1 MAKAVDQ
8 TVDVAIVGAGIV
20 GLGHAL
26 AAVDRGL
33 KVAVIDRGSRQT
45 GSSIRNFGHACIT
58 VQAGAAQVYADRA
71 REIWLRLREEAGI
84 WLRDGGGF
92 VVAQA
97 DDELAV
103 LREFQ
108 ARRPTQVALL
118 SADEVTAASG
128 VGPGIAVGGAHL
140 LDDIQVNPREAVGQ
154 ITAYLESRGVEFQF
168 STAVRTVRSGRLHT
182 TRGRIGADQIIV
194 AVNHDVDQ
202 LFPDLAA
209 EYEVRR
215 CGLDMLRVAV
225 PGLATPLRGPVLTG
239 WSMLRYA
246 GFAKSPSIG
255 GLRERLHSEN
265 PGLAALD
272 LNQMYTQLPD
282 GSLIVGDTH
291 YRDDAITP
299 FQQENAFEE
308 LMRGTAAFFGQ
319 KPESLRVVERWQGVY
334 ATAPH
339 EFLVEEP
346 ADGVHVVAVTTG
358 IGMTTGL
365 GLSDRVISEIYEPV
379 GA

>member
-33 KVAVIDRGSRQT
+33 KVVVIDRGSRQT

-71 REIWLRLREEAGI
+71 REIWLRLRDEAGI

-97 DDELAV
+97 ADELAV
-103 LREFQ
+103 LAEFQ

-118 SADEVTAASG
+118 SADEVTDASG
-128 VGPGIAVGGAHL
+128 VGAGIAVGGAHL

-154 ITAYLESRGVEFQF
+154 ITAYLESRGVEFHF

-209 EYEVRR
+209 EYEIRR

-308 LMRGTAAFFGQ
+308 LLRGTAEFFGQ

>member
-33 KVAVIDRGSRQT
+33 KVVVIDRGSRQT

-209 EYEVRR
+209 EYEIRR

-308 LMRGTAAFFGQ
+308 LLRGTAAFFGQ